1 MDMTWLTNPGF
12 VFGIYVGIYAGVVG
26 SLRTAWLRMFGMVA
40 GLFAIPLVSFMI
52 RDEGGM
58 LLATYPNRGLF
69 IPGGFVGALLGAL
82 AYWLFFVKMKPKFSN
97 TENKDKE

>member
-52 RDEGGM
+52 RDEGAM
-58 LLATYPNRGLF
+58 LLSTYPNRGLF
-69 IPGGFVGALLGAL
+69 IPGGLVGALLGAA
-82 AYWLFFVKMKPKFSN
+82 AYWLFFVKMRPKFSN
-97 TENKDKE
+97 TENKDN